1 MSLTNVEK
9 FLAAIVAPF
18 QAVEDALQQLLIQR
32 RIDNAVGD
40 ALTKLG
46 KLVGRPRSGITD
58 DDIYR
63 RYVRAQVATN
73 NSDGLTE
80 DLILISS
87 LVVSDDDALYIV
99 TNFANGNV
107 LVTVES
113 VAITWAVANVLIELL
128 RKAVAGGVKVQ
139 LVFSLLAPEL
149 TFSFE
154 DGDGLGYDTFVPGG
168 GGGYA
173 AIIE

>member
-18 QAVEDALQQLLIQR
+18 QAVENALQQLLIQR
-32 RIDNAVGD
+32 RIDNAIGD
-40 ALTKLG
+40 ALTKIG
-46 KLVGRPRSGITD
+46 KLVGRRREGVTD

-73 NSDGLTE
+73 NSDGLVS
-80 DLILISS
+80 DLILIST
-87 LVVSDDDALYIV
+87 LVIGDDATEVIV
-99 TNFANGNV
+99 TNWGTGE
-107 LVTVES
+107 VTVRIGG
-113 VAITWAVANVLIELL
+113 VAITWPVANVLIELL
-128 RKAVAGGVKVQ
+128 RKGVSGGVKVQ
-139 LVFSLLAPEL
+139 LEFSLLTPEL

-173 AIIE
+173 SIIE